1 MYFCSISKL
10 KLLLI
15 RDFLNSG
22 FKVSFFFLFQAAAGL
37 CVGVGSFS
45 DPRHIPGM
53 AHFLEHMVFMGSE
66 KFPEENDFDSFIK
79 VNRKFSQSSL
89 HQ

>member
-1 MYFCSISKL
+1 M
-10 KLLLI
+10 
-15 RDFLNSG
+15 
-22 FKVSFFFLFQAAAGL
+22 QAAAGL

-45 DPRHIPGM
+45 DPKHIPGM

-79 VNRKFSQSSL
+79 VKKNNVILFCNLCDSFFLTEWRWI
-89 HQ
+89 